1 MIFLLQLA
9 LRNLFRNTRRSVI
22 TAMTVTFGVALQI
35 LGWGLIDGLD
45 ENFLRAV
52 RTTTTGD
59 ILLRPDGYPT
69 DGLTYPLDQTA
80 TAPDLTGKL
89 DAVAAPRTEFLGR
102 IVKGAEASRV
112 MGIAYDAVQDPLVFP
127 RENFQIEGAWPAG
140 DADEVVLGTGLA
152 SLVGAKVG
160 DSVVIQTRTVDGAQ
174 NAYSYTVS
182 GIVRTD
188 SNGLDNNGAWL
199 DSRVADRLLSLGAR
213 RSHVALKLPY
223 GADRVAAKAALAGLG
238 WTATTTEEEAADMLA
253 INTIRRV
260 ALAIVVVII
269 MIIAALGIANTVIMA
284 AYERVREI
292 GTLLSLGMRKRDVS
306 AMFLL
311 EGLVLGVCAGIVGS
325 IMGIAAV
332 KYWEFNP
339 IELPPE
345 GLKAGR
351 DMAISA
357 FIYAKFRWPPVFA
370 ALSFSAVIA
379 VLASVWPARWAAN
392 QNPAD
397 AVRAD

>member
-1 MIFLLQLA
+1 MIFLFQLA

-52 RTTTTGD
+52 RNTTTGD
-59 ILLRPDGYPT
+59 VLLRPDAYPT
-69 DGLTYPLDQTA
+69 DGLTYPLEDT
-80 TAPDLTGKL
+80 KL
-89 DAVAAPRTEFLGR
+89 PADFAGRVEGIAAPRTQFLGR

-112 MGIAYDAVQDPLVFP
+112 LGISYDAVQDPLVFP
-127 RENFQIEGAWPAG
+127 RENFTIEGAWPSG
-140 DADEVVLGTGLA
+140 EADEVVLGSGMA
-152 SLVGAKVG
+152 SLIDAKVG
-160 DSVVIQTRTVDGAQ
+160 DTVVIQTRTVDGAQ
-174 NAYSYTVS
+174 NAYGYTVA
-182 GIVRTD
+182 GIVHTD
-188 SNGLDNNGAWL
+188 NNGLDNNGAWL
-199 DSRVADRLLSLGAR
+199 DSRVAARLLSLGER
-213 RSHVALKLPY
+213 RSHIAFKLPY
-223 GADRVAAKAALAGLG
+223 GADRVAAKAALSGQG

-311 EGLVLGVCAGIVGS
+311 EGLVLGVCAGLVGS
-325 IMGIAAV
+325 AMGVAAV
-332 KYWEFNP
+332 IYWELHP
-339 IELPPE
+339 IELPAE

-357 FIYAKFRWPPVFA
+357 FIYAKFTWPPVFV
-370 ALSFSAVIA
+370 ALGFSAFIA